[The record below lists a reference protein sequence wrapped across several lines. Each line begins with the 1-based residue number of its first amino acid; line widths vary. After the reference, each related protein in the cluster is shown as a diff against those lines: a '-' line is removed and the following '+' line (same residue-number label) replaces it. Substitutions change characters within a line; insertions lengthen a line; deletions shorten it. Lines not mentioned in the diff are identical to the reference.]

1 MTLTLLIIAL
11 VLLAAP
17 FVMDRLFGKQRQ
29 IG

>member
-1 MTLTLLIIAL
+1 MTLALLIIAS

-29 IG
+29 TR